1 VETSWLR
8 HEVQEEGFAIS
19 LPSEWSQPV
28 VDPEALE
35 AMLAAAGEQ
44 NPGLGN
50 MLSSEALQGLVA
62 GGIKFYSQDT
72 SPESAESGIPTSVI
86 ILKIN
91 TILQLPL
98 DTYVAFALGQIRGVA
113 DPQVPITNRRV
124 TLSNAEAEEIKY
136 AVGYV
141 GPNGDIMQVMITH
154 YLVVDGSTAYVI
166 TLSTSA
172 KLADEYSTTFEEI
185 GRSFRVAG

>member
-1 VETSWLR
+1 
-8 HEVQEEGFAIS
+8 
-19 LPSEWSQPV
+19 
-28 VDPEALE
+28 
-35 AMLAAAGEQ
+35 
-44 NPGLGN
+44 
-50 MLSSEALQGLVA
+50 
-62 GGIKFYSQDT
+62 
-72 SPESAESGIPTSVI
+72 
-86 ILKIN
+86 
-91 TILQLPL
+91 
-98 DTYVAFALGQIRGVA
+98 VA

>member
-1 VETSWLR
+1 L
-8 HEVQEEGFAIS
+8 HEVPEEGFAIS
-19 LPSEWSQPV
+19 LPSEWSQPI